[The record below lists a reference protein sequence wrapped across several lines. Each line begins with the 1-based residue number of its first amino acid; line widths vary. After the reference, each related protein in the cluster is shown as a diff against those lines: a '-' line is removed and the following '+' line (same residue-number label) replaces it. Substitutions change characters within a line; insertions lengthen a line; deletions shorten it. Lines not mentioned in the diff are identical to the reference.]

1 VVIEKKDRRAI
12 LFDLDET
19 LVLTR
24 AIEPLR
30 RARRW
35 ADVYAAFS
43 QTSLPNGTFE
53 FLVSVS
59 GLAQLGVVTKSPR
72 TYAEK
77 LLAHHGI
84 EVPVV
89 VAYHDVSRV
98 KPHPEALLLASQK
111 LGVEPSKCIYV
122 GDDEND
128 VRAAKA
134 AAFSPVAVCWG
145 ERIDLGIEPICMS
158 WDEVHAEIAR
168 FIVE

>member
-1 VVIEKKDRRAI
+1 MIENTDRRAI

-19 LVLTR
+19 LVLSR
-24 AIEPLR
+24 ALEPLR

-43 QTSLPNGTFE
+43 QTSIPKGTLE

-59 GLAQLGVVTKSPR
+59 RLAHLGVVTKSPR

-77 LLAHHGI
+77 LLAYHGI
-84 EVPVV
+84 KVPVA

-98 KPHPEALLLASQK
+98 KPHPEALLLASHK
-111 LGVEPSKCIYV
+111 MGVEPSKCIYV

-128 VRAAKA
+128 VRAARA
-134 AAFSPVAVCWG
+134 ANFSPIAVCWG
-145 ERIDLGIEPICMS
+145 ERIDIGIEPVCMS
-158 WDEVHAEIAR
+158 WDEVHSEIAR

>member
-1 VVIEKKDRRAI
+1 VIEKSDRRAI

-24 AIEPLR
+24 ALEPLR

-43 QTSLPNGTFE
+43 QTSLPKGTLE
-53 FLVSVS
+53 FLMSVS
-59 GLAQLGVVTKSPR
+59 RLAQLGVVTKSPR

-77 LLAHHGI
+77 LLAYYGI
-84 EVPVV
+84 KVPVV
-89 VAYHDVSRV
+89 VAYHDVSRL
-98 KPHPEALLLASQK
+98 KPHPEALLLASQR
-111 LGVEPSKCIYV
+111 LGAEPSKCIYV

-128 VRAAKA
+128 VRAARA
-134 AAFSPVAVCWG
+134 ATFGPIAVCWG
-145 ERIDLGIEPICMS
+145 ERIDLGIEPVCMS

-168 FIVE
+168 FIVK